1 MTGPWNNYGD
11 PPTSPAEALG
21 MPGACCGEARKTVKA
36 PAPQLTPRKGVG
48 ELMRLLEGCNP
59 ENKGELLTYIGCLEE
74 SEEKLLRQINGTEE

>member
-1 MTGPWNNYGD
+1 MTAINDNYHDPPHTGPHETWNCV
-11 PPTSPAEALG
+11 P
-21 MPGACCGEARKTVKA
+21 KKA
-36 PAPQLTPRKGVG
+36 KEPRPQVTPRKGVG